1 MNKTCVVSPAIH
13 RSFPTHLTPGSC
25 ITKKNDIGLD
35 PYYMI
40 QGSGP
45 IIVSGCINLSCFA
58 GTSIETIATIGTIKP
73 HFENRPIISEKLG
86 ELSEPGHLY
95 FDPSQPSPILRV

>member
-25 ITKKNDIGLD
+25 ITKKMTSGWILI
-35 PYYMI
+35 MI

-45 IIVSGCINLSCFA
+45 IIVSDCINLSCFA
-58 GTSIETIATIGTIKP
+58 GTSIGTIATIGTIKP

-95 FDPSQPSPILRV
+95 FDPSQPSPILQV